1 MQYNDMSILDLK
13 KEFKKRK
20 LKLTHC
26 VESLEELNDYLTVD
40 ILKRGNIDATLVA
53 LISASMTLC
62 SQYNKKKF
70 VIDLFSSALAT
81 IESEK
86 YQDDGNKLN

>member
-1 MQYNDMSILDLK
+1 MKSILDLK

-20 LKLTHC
+20 LRLGEC
-26 VESLEELNDYLTVD
+26 QNILCELNNFLTID
-40 ILKRGNIDATLVA
+40 MLRHNNIDATLVA
-53 LISASMTLC
+53 LVSATMTISSNY
-62 SQYNKKKF
+62 QKKQF
-70 VIDLFSSALAT
+70 SIDLLQSALAT

>member
-1 MQYNDMSILDLK
+1 MSILDLK

-20 LKLTHC
+20 LKLSVC
-26 VESLEELNDYLTVD
+26 VESLEELNDFLTVD
-40 ILKRGNIDATLVA
+40 ILKRSNIDATLVA
-53 LISASMTLC
+53 LVSATMSLS

-70 VIDLFSSALAT
+70 TIDLLQSALAT

-86 YQDDGNKLN
+86 YQEDGNKLN

>member
-1 MQYNDMSILDLK
+1 MSILDLK

-20 LKLTHC
+20 LKLSVC
-26 VESLEELNDYLTVD
+26 VESLEELNDFLTID
-40 ILKRGNIDATLVA
+40 ILKRSNIDATLVA
-53 LISASMTLC
+53 LVSATMSIS

-70 VIDLFSSALAT
+70 TIDLLQSALAT

-86 YQDDGNKLN
+86 YREDGNKLN

>member
-1 MQYNDMSILDLK
+1 MSILDLK

-20 LKLTHC
+20 LKLTSC

-40 ILKRGNIDATLVA
+40 ILKRGNVDATLVA
-53 LISASMTLC
+53 LISATMTLS
-62 SQYNKKKF
+62 SQYAKKKF

>member
-1 MQYNDMSILDLK
+1 MSILDLK

-20 LKLTHC
+20 LKLSVC
-26 VESLEELNDYLTVD
+26 VESLEELNDYLTID
-40 ILKRGNIDATLVA
+40 ILKRSNIDATLVA
-53 LISASMTLC
+53 LVSATMTLS
-62 SQYNKKKF
+62 SQYSKKQF
-70 VIDLFSSALAT
+70 TINLLQSALAT

>member
-1 MQYNDMSILDLK
+1 MSILDLK

-20 LKLTHC
+20 LKLAQC
-26 VESLEELNDYLTVD
+26 VESLEELNDFITVD
-40 ILKRGNIDATLVA
+40 ILKRSNIDATLVA
-53 LISASMTLC
+53 LVSATMTLS

-70 VIDLFSSALAT
+70 SIDLLQSALAT

-86 YQDDGNKLN
+86 YRDDGNKLN

>member
-1 MQYNDMSILDLK
+1 MSILDLK

-20 LKLTHC
+20 LKLSVC
-26 VESLEELNDYLTVD
+26 VESLEELNDFLTID
-40 ILKRGNIDATLVA
+40 ILKRSNIDATLVA
-53 LISASMTLC
+53 LVSATMTLS

-70 VIDLFSSALAT
+70 TIDLLQSALAT

-86 YQDDGNKLN
+86 YREDGNKLN

>member
-1 MQYNDMSILDLK
+1 MSILDLK

-20 LKLTHC
+20 LKLTEC
-26 VESLEELNDYLTVD
+26 VESLEELNDFITVD
-40 ILKRGNIDATLVA
+40 ILKRSNIDASLVA
-53 LISASMTLC
+53 LVSATMTLS

-70 VIDLFSSALAT
+70 TIDLLQSALAT

-86 YQDDGNKLN
+86 YREDGNKLN

>member
-1 MQYNDMSILDLK
+1 MSILDLK

-20 LKLTHC
+20 LKLSVC
-26 VESLEELNDYLTVD
+26 VESLEELNDFLTID
-40 ILKRGNIDATLVA
+40 ILKRSNIDATLVA
-53 LISASMTLC
+53 LVSATMTLS

-70 VIDLFSSALAT
+70 TIDLLQSALAT

-86 YQDDGNKLN
+86 YQEDGNKLN

>member
-1 MQYNDMSILDLK
+1 MKSILDLK

-20 LKLTHC
+20 LRLSEC
-26 VESLEELNDYLTVD
+26 QNILGELNNFLTID
-40 ILKRGNIDATLVA
+40 MLRHNNIDATLVA
-53 LISASMTLC
+53 LVSATMTISSNY
-62 SQYNKKKF
+62 QKKQF
-70 VIDLFSSALAT
+70 SIDLLQSALAT

>member
-1 MQYNDMSILDLK
+1 MSILDLK

-20 LKLTHC
+20 LKLSVC
-26 VESLEELNDYLTVD
+26 VESLEELNDFLTID
-40 ILKRGNIDATLVA
+40 ILKRSNIDATLVA
-53 LISASMTLC
+53 LVSATMTIS

-70 VIDLFSSALAT
+70 TIDLLQSALAT

-86 YQDDGNKLN
+86 YREDGNKLN

>member
-1 MQYNDMSILDLK
+1 MSILDLK

-20 LKLTHC
+20 LKLSVC
-26 VESLEELNDYLTVD
+26 VESLEELNDYLTID
-40 ILKRGNIDATLVA
+40 ILKRSNIDATLVA
-53 LISASMTLC
+53 LVSATMSIS

-70 VIDLFSSALAT
+70 TIDLLQSALAT

-86 YQDDGNKLN
+86 YREDGNKLN

>member
-1 MQYNDMSILDLK
+1 MSILDLK

-26 VESLEELNDYLTVD
+26 VESLEELNDYLTLD

-53 LISASMTLC
+53 LISATMTLS
-62 SQYNKKKF
+62 SQYAKKKF

-86 YQDDGNKLN
+86 YRDDGKKPN

>member
-1 MQYNDMSILDLK
+1 MSILDLK

-26 VESLEELNDYLTVD
+26 VESLEELNDFLTID
-40 ILKRGNIDATLVA
+40 ILKRSNIDATLVA
-53 LISASMTLC
+53 LVSATMTLS

-70 VIDLFSSALAT
+70 AIDLLQSALAT

-86 YQDDGNKLN
+86 YRDDGNKLN